1 MYVKIQVELR
11 KGDILLLKKKYFTLI
26 ASFIGLLTI
35 FASPTLAATTYT
47 DVPSTY
53 RSHDEIIYL
62 AKGDITTSGS
72 SSSKY
77 SPEAPMTR
85 AHAAVMIGKSL
96 QLSGTNKTVKFSDVP
111 STHIYAGYINEAANR
126 GIITGYAGGKFE
138 PNETLT
144 RGEMA
149 VLIARAFGYDATSTN
164 AAANELMS
172 KGIAAGVGKGNFGTT
187 QLMKRGD
194 FAVFLAR
201 AVNAEFRTKTITDTS
216 TKMYVNTNDLNF
228 RPGPGMGYK
237 ETAQFFSE
245 YPVAV
250 YYSVG
255 NWVFAKA
262 NGSYGF
268 FSKELL
274 TTNAPAIG
282 STPTAPVV
290 VAPVKPVKPTS
301 SLSNLK
307 IVIDP
312 GHGGSDPGAIGLGV
326 KEKDVVL
333 DIGLRMKK
341 YFNQTPMTP
350 ILTREKDVFIT
361 LSNRGA
367 FAAKNNADSFVSI
380 HANALNG
387 SAQGQETF
395 YYSAVNQNTTQSKAL
410 ATYIQERMQEAWGL
424 RDRGVKPGNY
434 AVLRQNSVPAAL
446 AEIGFIDNKTDNAYI
461 ASSTRKEQMAKAIFL
476 GVLDYYYHYEGYSD
490 VASLYSQFG
499 TTASKKHY

>member
-1 MYVKIQVELR
+1 M
-11 KGDILLLKKKYFTLI
+11 KKKCFAII
-26 ASFIGLLTI
+26 AGFIGLMTL

-53 RSHDEIIYL
+53 RSYDEIMYL

-72 SSSKY
+72 SGSKF

-85 AHAAVMIGKSL
+85 AHAAAMIGKSL

-111 STHIYAGYINEAANR
+111 STHVYAGYINEAANR

-164 AAANELMS
+164 VAANELMS

-187 QLMKRGD
+187 HLMKRGD

-201 AVNAEFRTKTITDTS
+201 AINAEFRTKMITDTS
-216 TKMYVNTNDLNF
+216 TKMYVNAGSDTLNF
-228 RPGPGMGYK
+228 RKGPGTEYATTYK
-237 ETAQFFSE
+237 FSKD
-245 YPVAV
+245 YPVNV

-268 FSKELL
+268 FSKALL

-282 STPTAPVV
+282 STPSAPIV
-290 VAPVKPVKPTS
+290 VAPVTPTS

-350 ILTREKDVFIT
+350 ILTREKDVYIS
-361 LSNRGA
+361 LSARGA
-367 FAAKNNADSFVSI
+367 FASKNNADSFVSI

-395 YYSAVNQNTTQSKAL
+395 YYSAANQNAEQSKAL
-410 ATYIQERMQEAWGL
+410 ATYIQERMQDAWGL
-424 RDRGVKPGNY
+424 RDRGVKHGNY

-461 ASSTRKEQMAKAIFL
+461 ASSTRREQIAKAIFL
-476 GVLDYYYHYEGYSD
+476 GVLDYYYHYEGYSE
-490 VASLYSQFG
+490 VSSLYSQFG
-499 TTASKKHY
+499 TTASKK